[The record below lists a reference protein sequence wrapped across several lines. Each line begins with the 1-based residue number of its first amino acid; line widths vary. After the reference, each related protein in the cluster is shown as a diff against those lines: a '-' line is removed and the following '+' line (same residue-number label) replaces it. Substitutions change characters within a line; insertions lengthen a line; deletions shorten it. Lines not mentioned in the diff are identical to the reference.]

1 MNYESG
7 IFHFKGQRRMSSFF
21 IFHLSGRTD
30 QLVDSYRFRMT
41 SGFYYRAHRTHLQEI
56 VLTVGADGGRTCTEY
71 HAVLV
76 SYQSRMAVGKKTKG
90 RARPPG
96 APHGGMA
103 LLFSRL
109 GVRADGSASRPYP
122 DE

>member
-7 IFHFKGQRRMSSFF
+7 IFHFKGRRRMSSFF

-30 QLVDSYRFRMT
+30 QLVDSYQT
-41 SGFYYRAHRTHLQEI
+41 
-56 VLTVGADGGRTCTEY
+56 
-71 HAVLV
+71 
-76 SYQSRMAVGKKTKG
+76 RMAVGKKTKG
-90 RARPPG
+90 RTRPPG